1 MAATTRSVKV
11 KASRAVTSIT
21 PEEFVA
27 KWANDADLNEKQ
39 GSHHHFL
46 DLCDML
52 GVQRPPPGDG
62 SEDYTFERGFPG
74 LTGRIRFSDVWKR
87 GCFAWEYKRPG
98 KSLVEALDQLLRY
111 AFRLDN
117 PPLLVVTDRQKFE
130 IHTHYTGYPT
140 RCIAFANRD
149 LLDPRVQSQLRAVF
163 EEPYSFRP
171 ERDSRH
177 VTEAVAASVV
187 KVADMLRDAGV
198 PPADAAHFLCQYVF
212 CCFAEDIGLMKD
224 TQRPFKRLLTQKLTP
239 KQLQAQLTQLFE
251 VMRLGGSFGAD
262 QIPWFN
268 GGLYDSIKVP
278 LLPPEAVRI
287 LAKAAED
294 RWDAIDAGIFGTL
307 FQRGLDPARRAQHGA
322 FYTNPSMI
330 ERLVAP
336 VVQDTL
342 LREWDQKK
350 REINGLLSMR
360 DVHSLQASH
369 TVVNHRRYRIT
380 TKANKARK
388 DAQDIFDAFLER
400 LRNFKVLDPACGSGN
415 FLYFALKAIK
425 DVEKQVH
432 NDAPD
437 LGLNWQFAVTGVQN
451 VLGIEV
457 DPYAAELARMTVW
470 IGELQ
475 WRVQNGYGWEENPI
489 LRNLEHIECR
499 DAVLERLPTGEFGGE
514 ASWPPA
520 DVIVGNPPFVGNK
533 KMREDLGE
541 KYTVALRRAYTDELS
556 GGVDFVCYW
565 FHKALKAV
573 NEGQCSKVGLVSTQ
587 SVRRGSNR
595 VVLDAICAESR
606 IFHAWS
612 DEPWVNE
619 GAAVRVSLV
628 CFGQTAD
635 EPSILDGTTVQRI
648 TADLS
653 AVEGVDLT
661 KARPLPENAGI
672 AFQGPVKVG
681 SFDVDGDIARGWL
694 LLPNPHGRS
703 NADVLKPWANG
714 KEVAERPKDKW
725 IIDFGSMDRTD
736 AAMYEAP
743 FAYVQRVVKPQRDE
757 QGDPSRKKFW
767 WRHGRTGTDYRQAIA
782 GRSRYIAT
790 VRVAKHRFFVW
801 MPAMVWPDSRLFAIA
816 LDDDVSFGIL
826 SSRIH
831 EVWALATAS
840 KHGVGNDPTYNAES
854 CFETFPF
861 PRLKG
866 AAGEKAERR
875 IGECAK
881 ELSALRSAWLNPP
894 EWSHTTTEVVPI
906 GMKRSPYPA
915 RQIPKK
921 GFEQRLSARTIT
933 KLYNERPTWLS
944 NAHRALDSAV
954 ATAYGWRD
962 YSPELGD
969 DEILRRLCVLNAQR
983 HEEGAC
989 ARSISTLRGDVP
1001 Q

>member
-1 MAATTRSVKV
+1 MVARTQSVRM
-11 KASRAVTSIT
+11 KASRHAASIT

-27 KWANDADLNEKQ
+27 KWAGDADLNEKQ

-52 GVQRPPPGDG
+52 GVQRPPTGEG
-62 SEDYTFERGFPG
+62 NEDYTFERSFPG
-74 LTGRIRFSDVWKR
+74 LTGRVRFADVWKR

-140 RCIAFANRD
+140 RCIAFSNRD

-163 EEPYSFRP
+163 KEPYCFKP

-177 VTEAVAASVV
+177 VTESVAASVV
-187 KVADMLRDAGV
+187 KVADMLRDAGI

-239 KQLQAQLTQLFE
+239 KQLQSQLTHLFE
-251 VMRLGGSFGAD
+251 VMRLGGAFGAD

-268 GGLYDSIKVP
+268 GGLYDSINVP
-278 LLPPEAVRI
+278 ILPPAAVRI

-294 RWDAIDAGIFGTL
+294 RWDAIDASIFGTL
-307 FQRGLDPARRAQHGA
+307 FQRGLDPAKRAQHGA

-330 ERLVAP
+330 ERLVTP

-342 LREWDQKK
+342 LREWDQRK
-350 REINGLLSMR
+350 REINGLLSAR
-360 DVHSLQASH
+360 DIHSLQAGH
-369 TVVNHRRYRIT
+369 TAANGRRYRIT
-380 TKANKARK
+380 AKANKARK
-388 DAQDIFDAFLER
+388 AAQDIFDTFLER

-437 LGLNWQFAVTGVQN
+437 LGLSWQFAVTGVQN

-499 DAVLERLPTGEFGGE
+499 DAVLERPAKGGYGGE
-514 ASWPPA
+514 AYWPVS
-520 DVIVGNPPFVGNK
+520 DVIIGNPPFVGNK
-533 KMREDLGE
+533 RMREDLGDD
-541 KYTVALRRAYTDELS
+541 YTVALRRAYSDELS

-565 FHKALKAV
+565 FHKARKAI
-573 NEGQCSKVGLVSTQ
+573 NEGRCSVAGLVSTQ
-587 SVRRGSNR
+587 AVRRGSNR
-595 VVLDAICAESR
+595 AVLDAICSDSR
-606 IFHAWS
+606 IFRAWS

-628 CFGQTAD
+628 CFGRSED
-635 EPSILDGTTVQRI
+635 DPLLDGQRVQHI

-653 AVEGVDLT
+653 AVDGVDLT
-661 KARPLPENAGI
+661 QVKALPENAGV

-681 SFDVDGDIARGWL
+681 AFDVEGEVARSWL
-694 LLPNPHGRS
+694 VLPNPHGRS
-703 NADVLKPWANG
+703 NADVLKPWVNG
-714 KEVAERPKDKW
+714 RDIAERSKDKW
-725 IIDFGSMDRTD
+725 IIDFGSMEMDQ
-736 AAMYEAP
+736 AAKFEAP
-743 FAYVQRVVKPQRDE
+743 FEHVRRIVKPQREKQSDV
-757 QGDPSRKKFW
+757 SRKRFW
-767 WRHGRTGTDYRQAIA
+767 WRHGRSGADFRQAIS
-782 GRSRYIAT
+782 GKSRYLAT

-801 MPAMVWPDSRLFAIA
+801 MPATVWPDSRLFAIA
-816 LDDDVSFGIL
+816 LDDEASFGVL

-831 EVWALATAS
+831 ETWALANKS
-840 KHGVGNDPTYNAES
+840 VHGDGEDGGRPVYNAES

-861 PRLKG
+861 PHLEGHDGLRRTIERCAAELARL
-866 AAGEKAERR
+866 RD
-875 IGECAK
+875 
-881 ELSALRSAWLNPP
+881 AWLNPP
-894 EWSHTTTEVVPI
+894 EWTHTVSEVVPV
-906 GMKRSPYPA
+906 GMGRSPYPA
-915 RQIPKK
+915 RTLPKR
-921 GFEQRLSARTIT
+921 GFEQRLSSRTMT
-933 KLYNERPTWLS
+933 KLYNEMPAWLA
-944 NAHRALDSAV
+944 NAHRALDAAV
-954 ATAYGWRD
+954 AAAYGWAD
-962 YSPELGD
+962 YSPDLL
-969 DEILRRLCVLNAQR
+969 DEEIIRRLFALNAERAVSSEKLLDGRQ
-983 HEEGAC
+983 
-989 ARSISTLRGDVP
+989 
-1001 Q
+1001 

>member
-1 MAATTRSVKV
+1 MVAVQQSVE
-11 KASRAVTSIT
+11 VTGARRPPAIT
-21 PEEFVA
+21 PQEFVT
-27 KWANDADLNEKQ
+27 KWGRDADLNEKQ
-39 GSHHHFL
+39 GSQHHFL

-62 SEDYTFERGFPG
+62 NEDYTFERSFPG
-74 LTGRIRFSDVWKR
+74 LTGRVRFADVWRR
-87 GCFAWEYKRPG
+87 GCFGWEYKRPG
-98 KSLVEALDQLLRY
+98 KSLVDALDQLLRY

-130 IHTHYTGYPT
+130 IHTHYTGFPT
-140 RCIAFANRD
+140 RCIAFSNRD
-149 LLDPRVQSQLRAVF
+149 LLDPRIQSQLRAVF
-163 EEPYSFRP
+163 DEPYSFRP
-171 ERDSRH
+171 PRDSRH
-177 VTEAVAASVV
+177 VTETVAASVV

-239 KQLQAQLTQLFE
+239 KQLQSQLTQLFD
-251 VMRLGGSFGAD
+251 VMRQGGSFGAD

-287 LAKAAED
+287 LADAAED

-322 FYTNPSMI
+322 FYTNPSVI
-330 ERLVAP
+330 ERLVTP

-342 LREWDQKK
+342 LREWDQRK
-350 REINGLLSMR
+350 REINGLLSIR
-360 DVHSLQASH
+360 DVHSIQADH
-369 TVVNHRRYRIT
+369 TPVSSRRYRIAS
-380 TKANKARK
+380 KANKARK
-388 DAQDIFDAFLER
+388 AAQDVFDTFLER
-400 LRNFKVLDPACGSGN
+400 LRNFRALDPACGSGN

-437 LGLNWQFAVTGVQN
+437 LGLTWQFAVTGVQN

-499 DAVLERLPTGEFGGE
+499 DAVLDRSETGGYGRG
-514 ASWPPA
+514 APWPAA
-520 DVIVGNPPFVGNK
+520 DVIIGNPPFVGNK

-541 KYTVALRRAYTDELS
+541 EYTVALRRAYSDELT

-573 NEGQCSKVGLVSTQ
+573 NEGRCSVVGLVSTQ
-587 SVRRGSNR
+587 AVRRGSNR
-595 VVLDAICAESR
+595 AVLDAICAESR
-606 IFHAWS
+606 IFRAWS

-628 CFGQTAD
+628 CFGQSDVSAAM
-635 EPSILDGTTVQRI
+635 LDGSQVQRI
-648 TADLS
+648 TADLA

-661 KARPLPENAGI
+661 DAEALLENQGF

-694 LLPNPHGRS
+694 MLPNPHGRS

-714 KEVAERPKDKW
+714 KEITERPKDKW
-725 IIDFGSMDRTD
+725 IIDYASMDRAE

-743 FAYVQRVVKPQRDE
+743 FAHVQRVVKPQRDK
-757 QGDPSRKKFW
+757 QADQSRKKFW
-767 WRHGRTGTDYRQAIA
+767 WRHGRTGTDFRLAIT
-782 GRSRYIAT
+782 GRARYIAT

-801 MPAMVWPDSRLFAIA
+801 MPSTVWPDSRLFAIA
-816 LDDDVSFGIL
+816 LDDDASFGIL

-861 PRLKG
+861 PRFTG
-866 AAGEKAERR
+866 AAGKRIEER
-875 IGECAK
+875 IEECAR
-881 ELSALRSAWLNPP
+881 ELVALRSAWLNPP
-894 EWSHTTTEVVPI
+894 EWTHKIPEIIPV
-906 GMKRSPYPA
+906 GMRRSPYPT
-915 RQIPKK
+915 RVVPKK
-921 GFEQRLSARTIT
+921 GYEQRLRGRTMT
-933 KLYNERPTWLS
+933 KLYNERPAWLS

-954 ATAYGWRD
+954 AAAYGWKD
-962 YSPELGD
+962 YSPDLAD
-969 DEILRRLCVLNAQR
+969 AEILRRLYGLNAQR
-983 HEEGAC
+983 A
-989 ARSISTLRGDVP
+989 AISGD
-1001 Q
+1001 